1 MLTIIVAMD
10 DQQLIGREGGLPWQ
24 IPEDLKYFKE
34 TTLHHSLLVGHQTLK
49 GLPRL
54 NDRKIYGVSRH
65 PIASYQQKD
74 VCWVVDPLAFMEAK
88 KELDEEIFVAGG
100 ANLYAQALPFV
111 DRLLISRIHG
121 IYEGDTYF
129 PKFNEDEY
137 ELVEKTPLSSKVTVY
152 DYRRKVRYAHR

>member
-24 IPEDLKYFKE
+24 IPEDLKFFKE

-65 PIASYQQKD
+65 
-74 VCWVVDPLAFMEAK
+74 
-88 KELDEEIFVAGG
+88 
-100 ANLYAQALPFV
+100 
-111 DRLLISRIHG
+111 
-121 IYEGDTYF
+121 
-129 PKFNEDEY
+129 
-137 ELVEKTPLSSKVTVY
+137 
-152 DYRRKVRYAHR
+152 